1 MSSLSDQIDRL
12 TKITKS
18 IAATAAST
26 AALNRVPSSSQ
37 PFTRAVLN
45 APLADLIRDID
56 ASSELGLFELT
67 RPALPL
73 PTDKEPPS
81 LQYHEIQRVT
91 FNGATPLRRHPRPE
105 GPLKTPEPDPEIYA
119 QAAMKYIN
127 RFQSIR
133 PMPRAYSQVE
143 AVMER
148 LQASRVRIQELQE
161 RVKQQAENASA
172 VEPKS
177 LADDEQQRID
187 VLMERIALL
196 KEQKENHFRK
206 RLPKIQPKR
215 VPAPKPPKATPR
227 VDPED
232 EFGFWTT
239 PTAAAR
245 TFKLS
250 TGLLMDE
257 HVDAGEMSMASFGS
271 PPPTLAGIIQ
281 QPFQSFSH
289 SINSQPPRSPES
301 LVENATPSASPPP
314 MPERQS
320 PPLVPISPSPPLTP
334 PSAPL
339 ISPPPDPEDL
349 LPPPAAAAA
358 SPPRKGKIKITSD
371 VDRIIARIWSTV
383 GDIIMQGYHLAE
395 TKPLGAK
402 ATIAHLQTLA
412 AQTTVPPS
420 PSATSL
426 SSLASAPTDQPT
438 FQQIMTAFLLLRLL
452 SEAPSYS
459 LLLNVVKDAISSKG
473 SELGAATSTQ
483 SSRVMYACIAKRLIK
498 IDRKQ
503 GEQTV
508 KFDFGSGA

>member
-1 MSSLSDQIDRL
+1 MSSLSDHIDRL
-12 TKITKS
+12 TKITKA
-18 IAATAAST
+18 IAATAT
-26 AALNRVPSSSQ
+26 NTVSSSYH
-37 PFTRAVLN
+37 PFTNAVLN

-56 ASSELGLFELT
+56 VSSELGLFELI
-67 RPALPL
+67 RPPH
-73 PTDKEPPS
+73 PVPKDKEPPT
-81 LQYHEIQRVT
+81 LQHHEIQRVT

-105 GPLKTPEPDPEIYA
+105 GPLKIPEPDPEIYA

-143 AVMER
+143 AVMDH
-148 LQASRVRIQELQE
+148 LHASRARIQELQE
-161 RVKQQAENASA
+161 RVKHAENASA

-196 KEQKENHFRK
+196 KEQKENHLRK

-215 VPAPKPPKATPR
+215 APAPKPSRPAPR

-232 EFGFWTT
+232 EVGFWTT

-257 HVDAGEMSMASFGS
+257 HVDVGEMSIASFGS
-271 PPPTLAGIIQ
+271 PPPNLAGIIQ
-281 QPFQSFSH
+281 QPFQPFS
-289 SINSQPPRSPES
+289 NSLSHQPPQSPDS
-301 LVENATPSASPPP
+301 STENATVSTPQTQTPPP
-314 MPERQS
+314 IPL
-320 PPLVPISPSPPLTP
+320 PPSPSPPPTP
-334 PSAPL
+334 PAALLTSPL
-339 ISPPPDPEDL
+339 PDPKDL
-349 LPPPAAAAA
+349 LPPHPAAAA

-371 VDRIIARIWSTV
+371 VDRIIARIWTTV
-383 GDIIMQGYHLAE
+383 GDIIMQGYHAAE

-402 ATIAHLQTLA
+402 ATITHLQTLA

-438 FQQIMTAFLLLRLL
+438 FQQIMTSFLLLRLL
-452 SEAPSYS
+452 YEPPSYS
-459 LLLNVVKDAISSKG
+459 LLLNVVKDALSSKG

-508 KFDFGSGA
+508 RFDFGSGA